1 MPRGSA
7 SRGRPGEFSDALGA
21 AELAEDMPVLELGVR
36 AFAVGF
42 PGHLAELAELP
53 RHLTAAVGGHR
64 VAIMHGDPESLAG
77 WKLAMEAVEPA
88 D

>member
-1 MPRGSA
+1 M
-7 SRGRPGEFSDALGA
+7 
-21 AELAEDMPVLELGVR
+21 GVR
-36 AFAVGF
+36 AFAAGF

-64 VAIMHGDPESLAG
+64 VAIVHGDPESLAG
-77 WKLAMEAVEPA
+77 WKLALEAVEPA